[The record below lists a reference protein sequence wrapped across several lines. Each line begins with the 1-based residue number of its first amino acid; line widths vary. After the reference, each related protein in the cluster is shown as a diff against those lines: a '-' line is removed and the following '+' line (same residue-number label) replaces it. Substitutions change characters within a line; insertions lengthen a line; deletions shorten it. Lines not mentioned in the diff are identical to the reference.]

1 MVPDHRQALAEAR
14 SQTACIA
21 GGGNHQGIRLSRN
34 ASYKNKA
41 DQRDAVL
48 AGAGE
53 LAKELGIGMKPRV
66 RFTS

>member
-1 MVPDHRQALAEAR
+1 MQ
-14 SQTACIA
+14 
-21 GGGNHQGIRLSRN
+21 
-34 ASYKNKA
+34 NKV
-41 DQRDAVL
+41 DQRAAVS